1 MRASHTRYAFRKVL
15 APTLEYVYNELLV
28 CIFWTCIKS
37 ACMSVH
43 YKGIAKAENRPIV
56 TRDSLM
62 PTCLIPIYA
71 NKAKHSR
78 WENGGTLEERKGKGC
93 IGDRVC
99 RKKRD

>member
-1 MRASHTRYAFRKVL
+1 M
-15 APTLEYVYNELLV
+15 
-28 CIFWTCIKS
+28 C
-37 ACMSVH
+37 VH

-93 IGDRVC
+93 IGDKEC
-99 RKKRD
+99 AEKRETENECVSLTLCIVNCPT